1 MEKGEKGN
9 SATRQAS
16 AREDLSK
23 AKPLASAVAMQD
35 ATTKAE
41 EEDTPAAG
49 GTVPLRAI
57 LRRRGGLCWEVER
70 KKEMI
75 YRGVEVVE
83 GALVAALEVERPVV
97 LGAHRRFGVDGE
109 RAGGELRILGV
120 RGKEGENER
129 TTL

>member
-1 MEKGEKGN
+1 MLG
-9 SATRQAS
+9 
-16 AREDLSK
+16 
-23 AKPLASAVAMQD
+23 
-35 ATTKAE
+35 
-41 EEDTPAAG
+41 
-49 GTVPLRAI
+49 
-57 LRRRGGLCWEVER
+57 VES

-120 RGKEGENER
+120 RGKEGEKER